1 MSYIVECNILKH
13 YEVSKILLRCMSELI
28 EITTVALIEKIID
41 KYNHHFI
48 FAANNFYS
56 NGIPL
61 QYKRIRICSLQLLR
75 ILQSKFYALK
85 NYSMTCHH
93 AISDEMKSQQ
103 VVFTRDCYF
112 R

>member
-1 MSYIVECNILKH
+1 MSYIVECNILKY
-13 YEVSKILLRCMSELI
+13 YEVSKIL
-28 EITTVALIEKIID
+28 IEKFID
-41 KYNHHFI
+41 KYNLNFI
-48 FAANNFYS
+48 FAAYNFYS
-56 NGIPL
+56 DGIRL
-61 QYKRIRICSLQLLR
+61 QYKRRRIYSLELLG

-85 NYSMTCHH
+85 NHYMTCHH

>member
-1 MSYIVECNILKH
+1 MSYIVECNILKY
-13 YEVSKILLRCMSELI
+13 YEVSKILLRC
-28 EITTVALIEKIID
+28 VD
-41 KYNHHFI
+41 KYNLNFI
-48 FAANNFYS
+48 FAADNFYS

-61 QYKRIRICSLQLLR
+61 QYKRRRICSLQLLR
-75 ILQSKFYALK
+75 ILQSKLYALK
-85 NYSMTCHH
+85 NYYMTCHH